1 MKENGRERV
10 LTKAEQKRTDR
21 FNEIC
26 TRMEAEGYE
35 RHDLIIDL
43 KKANLIITL
52 IGLPFAAASIFLFWK
67 INGKISDGR
76 IPLIPTLLVMLVLT
90 VVHEL
95 VHGATW
101 SLYCENGWKDIDFG
115 LIVRTMNPYCT
126 CASPLPKSHYVV
138 GALAPLFLVGIVP
151 YIAGL
156 FMANVFVFFQGIV
169 MVLGAGGDIM
179 LVNKL
184 LKFRSEKEEEVVY
197 DHPTEA
203 GSVVF
208 TR

>member
-1 MKENGRERV
+1 MKENGKERV
-10 LTKAEQKRTDR
+10 LTKAEQKRMDR

-90 VVHEL
+90 L
-95 VHGATW
+95 
-101 SLYCENGWKDIDFG
+101 
-115 LIVRTMNPYCT
+115 
-126 CASPLPKSHYVV
+126 
-138 GALAPLFLVGIVP
+138 
-151 YIAGL
+151 
-156 FMANVFVFFQGIV
+156 
-169 MVLGAGGDIM
+169 
-179 LVNKL
+179 
-184 LKFRSEKEEEVVY
+184 FRSKLEGKG
-197 DHPTEA
+197 DA
-203 GSVVF
+203 L
-208 TR
+208 